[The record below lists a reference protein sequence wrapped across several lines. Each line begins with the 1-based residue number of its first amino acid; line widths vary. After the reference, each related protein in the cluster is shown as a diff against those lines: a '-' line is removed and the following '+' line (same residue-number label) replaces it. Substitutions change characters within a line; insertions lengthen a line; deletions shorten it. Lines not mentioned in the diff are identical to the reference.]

1 MNHSGTHLSHYFT
14 FKSELNEL
22 FASISL
28 RTFARSLINIF
39 VPIYLIT
46 LGYSFMTTF
55 IFMAVTSLC
64 HAIFAYSA
72 AKLSAKIGF
81 KHLIIVS
88 APFLIIY
95 YLLLNSIL
103 FIQSL
108 SIPIVLIA
116 IFGGTSNAFFWIGYH
131 TDFAKS
137 TTKKNSGKKL
147 GFVRILISLAG
158 SLGPIAGAFLI
169 TRLDFHYTFMIV
181 VGIIILSLIPLLM
194 RKDKHEPF
202 KFEFKDIKSK
212 FGTRAIIAHIGKG
225 VESSV
230 QFVAWPVFIYFF
242 ILNKGLTLLGSVTS
256 LSLLVSL
263 VVTYFVAKKID
274 KKINI
279 FYKISSLINAI
290 IWIIRGYL
298 KTYVGV
304 FIIDVI
310 YGISNTTHTIGF
322 NKLCYDH
329 ARKKKIILE
338 YITIREIIICTA
350 HTITYIV
357 LGLIN
362 NFYIMFF
369 IGTLG
374 ALMYLSYKET

>member
-1 MNHSGTHLSHYFT
+1 MNHSEHHFSHYFT

-46 LGYSFMTTF
+46 LGYSFMTVF
-55 IFMAVTSLC
+55 IFMAVASAC
-64 HAIFAYSA
+64 HAIFSYSA

-81 KHLIIVS
+81 KHLIMVS
-88 APFLIIY
+88 APFLILY
-95 YLLLNSIL
+95 YLLLNSIT
-103 FIQSL
+103 FVQSL
-108 SIPIVLIA
+108 GIPIVLIA
-116 IFGGTSNAFFWIGYH
+116 VFGGTSNAFFWLGYH

-147 GFVRILISLAG
+147 GFVRILISLAS

-169 TRLDFHYTFMIV
+169 TRLSFHYAFMIV

-194 RKDKHEPF
+194 KKDKHEPF
-202 KFEFKDIKSK
+202 KFEFRDIRNK
-212 FGTRAIIAHIGKG
+212 FGTRAIIAHIGKA

-230 QFVAWPVFIYFF
+230 QSVAWPVFIYFF
-242 ILNKGLTLLGSVTS
+242 ILDRGIALLGSVTS
-256 LSLLVSL
+256 LSLLASL

-274 KKINI
+274 KKINLL
-279 FYKISSLINAI
+279 YKISSLVNAVL
-290 IWIIRGYL
+290 WIIRNFIRTYL
-298 KTYVGV
+298 GV
-304 FIIDVI
+304 FIINAI
-310 YGISNTTHTIGF
+310 YGISNTTQSIGF
-322 NKLCYDH
+322 NKICYDH
-329 ARKKKIILE
+329 ARKKRMILE

-350 HTITYIV
+350 HTVMYII

-362 NFYIMFF
+362 NFHIMFLV
-369 IGTLG
+369 GTLG
-374 ALMYLSYKET
+374 ALMYLAYRE